1 LEKRHQTRYQNLV
14 ESHLKTSQGLA
25 TASHAKLGTAS
36 SFAATQAAWRF
47 YAHEKTTLSKLS
59 EPLVAASCDS
69 VTAHCM
75 DYALIVHDWSVLN
88 YWHHDSK
95 LDRKDLRGTACG
107 YELQSS
113 IVLSDSNGQ
122 PLGVLAQNLTTQN
135 GVWSSYQGDE
145 IQAEKEHLQELAQ
158 RVQWLEKQIIDK
170 KPVHIIDREGDA
182 VEWLRACPNSQWLI
196 RCRKTSTVIF
206 EDKKYKIQELAQQM
220 DSTSPARE
228 VRFRGKTAYQTIAD
242 CPVTITRP
250 AQPKRQAA
258 LIKGDPIAARLVVS
272 RIMDAHGKLLAE
284 WYLLSN
290 APVSAQTLATWYYW
304 RWQIECFFKL
314 LKQQGLQLEDW
325 QQETGLAIAKRLL
338 IASQACVLVW
348 QLQYDDTP
356 QAHDIKHFLV
366 RLSGR
371 QMKKN
376 RPITPSALFE
386 GLWLFLTLMDTLDH
400 YPLDQLRQFKQ
411 FVDAFWTSQEVV

>member
-1 LEKRHQTRYQNLV
+1 MV
-14 ESHLKTSQGLA
+14 ESHLKTSQRLA
-25 TASHAKLGTAS
+25 TASHAKQGTAS

-59 EPLVAASCDS
+59 APLMAASCDGIEEYC
-69 VTAHCM
+69 T

-88 YWHHDSK
+88 YWNHDSK
-95 LDRKDLRGTACG
+95 TDRKGFHGTACG

-113 IVLSDSNGQ
+113 IVLSDNNGL
-122 PLGVLAQNLTTQN
+122 PLGVMAQNLSTQN
-135 GVWSSYQGDE
+135 GIWSSYQGDE
-145 IQAEKEHLQELAQ
+145 VQEEKEHLQELAQ
-158 RVQWLEKQIIDK
+158 RVQWLEKQAIDK
-170 KPVHIIDREGDA
+170 KPVHIVDREGDA
-182 VEWLRACPNSQWLI
+182 VEWLRACTNSLWLI

-206 EDKKYKIQELAQQM
+206 GDKRYKIQELAKQLAVAPQ
-220 DSTSPARE
+220 ARE
-228 VRFRGKTAYQTIAD
+228 VRYRGKIAYQAIAD

-258 LIKGDPIAARLVVS
+258 LIKGEPIAAHLVVS
-272 RIMDAHGKLLAE
+272 RITDANGKILAE

-290 APVSAQTLATWYYW
+290 APVNAQILATWYYW

-314 LKQQGLQLEDW
+314 LKQHGLQLEDW
-325 QQETGLAIAKRLL
+325 QQESGLAIAKRLL
-338 IASQACVLVW
+338 IASQACILVW

-356 QAHDIKHFLV
+356 PAHEIKHFLV
-366 RLSGR
+366 RLCGR

-376 RPITPSALFE
+376 RPITPSALLE

-400 YPLDQLRQFKQ
+400 YPIEQLRQFKQ
-411 FVDAFWTSQEVV
+411 FIDAFWTGEGVV

>member
-1 LEKRHQTRYQNLV
+1 MLV

-25 TASHAKLGTAS
+25 TASVAKLGTAS

-59 EPLVAASCDS
+59 EPLVAASCAG
-69 VTAHCM
+69 VERHCK
-75 DYALIVHDWSVLN
+75 DYALLVHDWSVLN
-88 YWHHDSK
+88 YYHHDSK
-95 LDRKDLRGTACG
+95 GDRKVLRGKACG

-113 IVLSDSNGQ
+113 IVLSDQNGQ
-122 PLGVLAQNLTTQN
+122 PLGVMAQNLTTQN
-135 GVWSSYQGDE
+135 GVLSSYQGDE
-145 IQAEKEHLQELAQ
+145 LQEEKEHLQELAQ
-158 RVQWLEKQIIDK
+158 RVQWLEQQPMSKQQ
-170 KPVHIIDREGDA
+170 VHIVDREGDG

-196 RCRKTSTVIF
+196 RCRKTSTVVF
-206 EDKKYKIQELAQQM
+206 GDKQYKIQALAQQL
-220 DSTSPARE
+220 DAAPHARE
-228 VRFRGKTAYQTIAD
+228 VRYQGKIAYQTIAD

-258 LIKGDPIAARLVVS
+258 LIKGDPIAAHLVVS
-272 RIMDAHGKLLAE
+272 RLLDANGKCLAE

-290 APVSAQTLATWYYW
+290 APVAAQTLATWYYW

-314 LKQQGLQLEDW
+314 LKQHGLQLEDW

-356 QAHDIKHFLV
+356 QATEIKHFLV

-386 GLWLFLTLMDTLDH
+386 GLWLFLTLMDTIDH
-400 YPLDQLRQFKQ
+400 YPLEQLRQFKL
-411 FVDAFWTSQEVV
+411 FVDAFWLGKEVV

>member
-1 LEKRHQTRYQNLV
+1 MV
-14 ESHLKTSQGLA
+14 ESHLKTSQRLA
-25 TASHAKLGTAS
+25 TASHAKQGTAS

-59 EPLVAASCDS
+59 APLMAASCDGIEEYC
-69 VTAHCM
+69 T

-88 YWHHDSK
+88 YWNHDSK
-95 LDRKDLRGTACG
+95 TDRKGFHGTACG

-113 IVLSDSNGQ
+113 IVLSDNNGL
-122 PLGVLAQNLTTQN
+122 PLGVMAQNLSTQN
-135 GVWSSYQGDE
+135 GIWSSYQGDE
-145 IQAEKEHLQELAQ
+145 VQEEKEHLQELVQ
-158 RVQWLEKQIIDK
+158 RVQWLEKQAIDK
-170 KPVHIIDREGDA
+170 KPVHIVDREGDA
-182 VEWLRACPNSQWLI
+182 VEWLRACTNSLWLI

-206 EDKKYKIQELAQQM
+206 GDKRYKIQELAKQLAVAPQ
-220 DSTSPARE
+220 ARE
-228 VRFRGKTAYQTIAD
+228 VRYRGKIAYQAIAD

-258 LIKGDPIAARLVVS
+258 LIKGEPIAAHLVVS
-272 RIMDAHGKLLAE
+272 RITDANGKILAE

-290 APVSAQTLATWYYW
+290 APVNAQILATWYYW

-314 LKQQGLQLEDW
+314 LKQHGLQLEDW
-325 QQETGLAIAKRLL
+325 QQESGLAIAKRLL
-338 IASQACVLVW
+338 IASQACILVW

-356 QAHDIKHFLV
+356 PAHEIKHFLV
-366 RLSGR
+366 RLCGR

-376 RPITPSALFE
+376 RPITPSALLE

-400 YPLDQLRQFKQ
+400 YPIEQLRQFKQ
-411 FVDAFWTSQEVV
+411 FIDAFWTGEGVV

>member
-1 LEKRHQTRYQNLV
+1 MLV

-25 TASHAKLGTAS
+25 TASVAKLGTAS

-59 EPLVAASCDS
+59 EPLVAASGAG
-69 VTAHCM
+69 VERHCK
-75 DYALIVHDWSVLN
+75 DYALLVHDWSVLN
-88 YWHHDSK
+88 YYHHDSK
-95 LDRKDLRGTACG
+95 GDRKVLRGSACG

-113 IVLSDSNGQ
+113 IVLSDQNGQ
-122 PLGVLAQNLTTQN
+122 PLGVMAQNMTTQN
-135 GVWSSYQGDE
+135 GILSSYQGDE
-145 IQAEKEHLQELAQ
+145 VQEEKEHLQELAQ
-158 RVQWLEKQIIDK
+158 RVQWLEKQPLSK
-170 KPVHIIDREGDA
+170 RQVHIIDREGDG
-182 VEWLRACPNSQWLI
+182 VEWLRACPNSLWLI
-196 RCRKTSTVIF
+196 RCRKTSTVAF
-206 EDKKYKIQELAQQM
+206 GDKQYKIQALAQQL
-220 DSTSPARE
+220 DAAPHARE
-228 VRFRGKTAYQTIAD
+228 VRYQGKIAYQTIAD

-272 RIMDAHGKLLAE
+272 RLLDANGKCLAE

-290 APVSAQTLATWYYW
+290 APVAAQTLATWYYW

-314 LKQQGLQLEDW
+314 LKQHGLQLEDW

-356 QAHDIKHFLV
+356 QATEIKHFLV

-376 RPITPSALFE
+376 RPVTPSALFE
-386 GLWLFLTLMDTLDH
+386 GLWLFLTMMDTIDH
-400 YPLDQLRQFKQ
+400 YPIEQLRQFKQ
-411 FVDAFWTSQEVV
+411 FVDAFWSGKGVV

>member
-1 LEKRHQTRYQNLV
+1 MLV
-14 ESHLKTSQGLA
+14 ESHLKTSQRLA
-25 TASHAKLGTAS
+25 TASQGKLGTAS
-36 SFAATQAAWRF
+36 SFATTQAAWRF
-47 YAHEKTTLSKLS
+47 YAHNKTTLSKLS

-69 VTAHCM
+69 VRAYCT

-95 LDRKDLRGTACG
+95 PDRKGFHGTACG

-113 IVLSDSNGQ
+113 IVLSDNNGQ
-122 PLGVLAQNLTTQN
+122 PLGVLAQNLTTQK
-135 GVWSSYQGDE
+135 GVWSSYQGDDLQKE
-145 IQAEKEHLQELAQ
+145 QAHLQELAQ
-158 RVQWLEKQIIDK
+158 RVQWLEKLPIDK
-170 KPVHIIDREGDA
+170 QQVHIVDREGDA
-182 VEWLRACPNSQWLI
+182 VEWLRACPNSLWLI
-196 RCRKTSTVIF
+196 RCRKTSTVVF
-206 EDKKYKIQELAQQM
+206 GDKSYKIQELAKQL
-220 DSTSPARE
+220 DVAPHARE
-228 VRFRGKTAYQTIAD
+228 VRYQGKIAYQRIAN

-258 LIKGDPIAARLVVS
+258 LIKGEPLAARLVVS
-272 RIMDAHGKLLAE
+272 RITDANGKLLAE

-290 APVSAQTLATWYYW
+290 APVTAQTLATWYYW

-325 QQETGLAIAKRLL
+325 QQESGLAIAKRLL

-348 QLQYDDTP
+348 QIQYNNTP
-356 QAHDIKHFLV
+356 QATEIKHFLV

-376 RPITPSALFE
+376 RPITPSALLE

-400 YPLDQLRQFKQ
+400 YPIDQLRQFKQ
-411 FVDAFWTSQEVV
+411 FVDAFWSDEEVV

>member
-1 LEKRHQTRYQNLV
+1 MV
-14 ESHLKTSQGLA
+14 ESHLKTSQRLA
-25 TASHAKLGTAS
+25 TASQAKQGTTS

-47 YAHEKTTLSKLS
+47 YAHDKTTLSKLS
-59 EPLVAASCDS
+59 EPLVAASCEG
-69 VTAHCM
+69 VATYCA

-95 LDRKDLRGTACG
+95 TDRKGFHGTACG

-113 IVLSDSNGQ
+113 IVLSDHNGQ
-122 PLGVLAQNLTTQN
+122 PLGVLAQNLTTQE
-135 GVWSSYQGDE
+135 GVLSSYQGDDLQKE
-145 IQAEKEHLQELAQ
+145 QEHLQELAQ
-158 RVQWLEKQIIDK
+158 RVQWLEKQPLDK
-170 KPVHIIDREGDA
+170 QPVHIVDREGDA
-182 VEWLRACPNSQWLI
+182 VEWLRACPKSLWLI
-196 RCRKTSTVIF
+196 RCRKTSTVVF
-206 EDKKYKIQELAQQM
+206 SDKNYKIQELAKQLDAAPQ
-220 DSTSPARE
+220 ARE
-228 VRFRGKTAYQTIAD
+228 VRYQGKTAYQTTAD
-242 CPVTITRP
+242 CSVSITRP
-250 AQPKRQAA
+250 AQPKRQAT
-258 LIKGDPIAARLVVS
+258 LIKGEPIAARLVVS
-272 RIMDAHGKLLAE
+272 RITDANGKLLAE

-290 APVSAQTLATWYYW
+290 APVAAETLATWYYW

-325 QQETGLAIAKRLL
+325 QQESGLAIAKRLL

-348 QLQYDDTP
+348 QLQYDNTP
-356 QAHDIKHFLV
+356 PAHEIKHFLV

-376 RPITPSALFE
+376 RPITPSALLE

-411 FVDAFWTSQEVV
+411 FVDTFWTREEVV

>member
-1 LEKRHQTRYQNLV
+1 MLV
-14 ESHLKTSQGLA
+14 ESHLKTSQRLA
-25 TASHAKLGTAS
+25 TASQAKLGTAS

-59 EPLVAASCDS
+59 EPLVAASCEG
-69 VTAHCM
+69 VAAYCT

-88 YWHHDSK
+88 YWNHDSK
-95 LDRKDLRGTACG
+95 TDRKGFHGTACG

-113 IVLSDSNGQ
+113 IVLSDNNGL
-122 PLGVLAQNLTTQN
+122 PLGVMAQNLTTQH
-135 GVWSSYQGDE
+135 GVWSSYQDDDLQKE
-145 IQAEKEHLQELAQ
+145 QEHLQELAQ
-158 RVQWLEKQIIDK
+158 RVQWLEKQPIDK
-170 KPVHIIDREGDA
+170 QQVHIVDREGDA
-182 VEWLRACPNSQWLI
+182 VEWLRACPKSLWLI
-196 RCRKTSTVIF
+196 RCRKTSTVSF
-206 EDKKYKIQELAQQM
+206 EGKNYKIQELAKQL
-220 DSTSPARE
+220 TATPHTRE
-228 VRFRGKTAYQTIAD
+228 VHYKGKTAYQRIAD
-242 CPVTITRP
+242 CPVTLIRP

-258 LIKGDPIAARLVVS
+258 LIKGEPIAAHLVVS
-272 RIMDAHGKLLAE
+272 RITDANGKLLAE

-290 APVSAQTLATWYYW
+290 APVTAQTLATWYYW

-325 QQETGLAIAKRLL
+325 QQESGLAIAKRLL
-338 IASQACVLVW
+338 VASQACVLVW
-348 QLQYDDTP
+348 QLHYENTQ
-356 QAHDIKHFLV
+356 QANEIKHFLV

-376 RPITPSALFE
+376 RPITPSALLE

-411 FVDAFWTSQEVV
+411 CVDAFWTGDKVV

>member
-1 LEKRHQTRYQNLV
+1 MV
-14 ESHLKTSQGLA
+14 ESHLKTSQRLA
-25 TASHAKLGTAS
+25 TASHAKQGTAS

-59 EPLVAASCDS
+59 APLMAASCDGIEEYC
-69 VTAHCM
+69 T

-88 YWHHDSK
+88 YWNHDSK
-95 LDRKDLRGTACG
+95 TDRKGFHGTACG

-113 IVLSDSNGQ
+113 IVLSDNNGL
-122 PLGVLAQNLTTQN
+122 PLGVMAQNLSTQN
-135 GVWSSYQGDE
+135 GIWSSYQGDE
-145 IQAEKEHLQELAQ
+145 VQEEKEHLQELAQ
-158 RVQWLEKQIIDK
+158 RVQWLEKQAIDK
-170 KPVHIIDREGDA
+170 KPVHIVDREGDA
-182 VEWLRACPNSQWLI
+182 VEWLRACTNSLWLI

-206 EDKKYKIQELAQQM
+206 GDKRYKIQELAKQLAVAPQ
-220 DSTSPARE
+220 ARE
-228 VRFRGKTAYQTIAD
+228 VRYRGKIAYQAIAD

-258 LIKGDPIAARLVVS
+258 LIKGEPIAAHLVVS
-272 RIMDAHGKLLAE
+272 RITDANGKILAE

-290 APVSAQTLATWYYW
+290 APVNAQILATWYYW

-314 LKQQGLQLEDW
+314 LKQHGLQLEDW
-325 QQETGLAIAKRLL
+325 QQESGLAIAKSLL
-338 IASQACVLVW
+338 IASQACILVW

-356 QAHDIKHFLV
+356 PAHEIKHFLV
-366 RLSGR
+366 RLCGR

-376 RPITPSALFE
+376 RPITPSALLE

-400 YPLDQLRQFKQ
+400 YPIEQLRQFKQ
-411 FVDAFWTSQEVV
+411 FIDAFWTGEGVV